1 MLGSWVETGDI
12 LVGKLTPHVAK
23 KLSYTPGDKLL
34 RAILGECLFLFLSVA
49 NFNTQ
54 AFSCP

>member
-49 NFNTQ
+49 NFNT
-54 AFSCP
+54 